1 MSLLRKSETKHVVTK
16 TQKVS
21 TPPKYL
27 QSMSSSKGVRS
38 TSYVHRT
45 FVDAEAKVGKTDA
58 RFSGMTNPQLKT
70 LLKALG
76 VKKPTGNKEDM
87 QNLIVEK
94 LAPNVLKE
102 TLKDIKKSRL
112 NAIYKF
118 VSGKTFDYGD
128 STDEE
133 IEAELT
139 KLISLEIKGRPKTKI
154 NNFVNQTPAAT
165 NTQQNKTKQDS
176 GKTKEQIVEAMP
188 GMPGAVGA
196 NPKADTIEKGRRK
209 VKNNE
214 TFFTMKNGVTK
225 LYKKISKNK
234 SERLLPPD
242 TTPPAPIAATK
253 TTKTTKTTAKSQ
265 GETKQDSGK
274 TKEQIVE
281 AMPGMPGAVGANPKA
296 DTIEKG
302 RRKVKNNETFFTM
315 KNGVTKLYKK
325 ISKNKSERLLP
336 PDTTPPAPTAKTTKT
351 TAPKQTEGKTEGKTE
366 GETKEAAPTEEELL
380 QKKYEIFRKF
390 FGELVTKDFKA
401 SKKLAQVMAQLK
413 NNDKPK
419 IKQMLKNLNAIITR
433 IAIGGGQFQNG
444 QRIALLVDKLDNE
457 DKSISFKEMKS
468 ALRNNANKKKGKDVF
483 KDDFIP
489 LKQILFKDMHFKNF
503 SELLIFMDSDKDG
516 KLSIIEFANMY
527 LRAKLTQALERDINE
542 NFIDETYTEML
553 KLFGIGDETPPAPQ
567 KNVSPPQTTFEKGDI
582 VISKEKPSKDKG
594 LIGEINETTAH
605 VFWEDVS
612 DDKDNKLTDLVKV
625 TISNDT
631 ESKIQE
637 IFKSYD
643 TKRTDGTLDD
653 GEARKSLLD
662 NIKAS
667 KVYSTLDQF
676 NVDGIAGFS
685 REEFRFLLTV
695 RPKFIENWDKKQ
707 SQRKRMQARADSEQ
721 EGAKQMQEW
730 VAREKLQQEQAKQK
744 AKQDEIDAAIVNQKL
759 ERQAKQKEE
768 EDDQKFIVKLTADG
782 TFSVTQ
788 NTAYRDYKK
797 KLDDIPKTACK
808 PETTTNN

>member
-165 NTQQNKTKQDS
+165 NTQQNK
-176 GKTKEQIVEAMP
+176 
-188 GMPGAVGA
+188 
-196 NPKADTIEKGRRK
+196 
-209 VKNNE
+209 
-214 TFFTMKNGVTK
+214 
-225 LYKKISKNK
+225 
-234 SERLLPPD
+234 
-242 TTPPAPIAATK
+242 
-253 TTKTTKTTAKSQ
+253 
-265 GETKQDSGK
+265 TKQDSGK